1 MLPLFIGPIN
11 NTLSLSE
18 RDRATLTGVEDE
30 TLIRPGKGGRGRRW
44 RRVGRGEQ
52 RRGEGGGEKEGGEG
66 QDWFAAL

>member
-1 MLPLFIGPIN
+1 MFVD